1 MEYFLCT
8 CFCAGCPSCI
18 LSFNPPTTL
27 RVRNIIPIYWK
38 GNTHKDVSYLSVATQ
53 LVSSKAR
60 IQRWSAGLPSPGI
73 LKEVWGSHP
82 RLSIFSSD
90 CFAEVRHAVSMPPL
104 NVHYNSAGAK
114 HMSLSAV
121 FVLPWQLLLLKA
133 TSATFPPSLPWSLY
147 SKPSLTA
154 LQMRSEILG
163 PPHSLARGRSFWLDI
178 PLVLR
183 P

>member
-1 MEYFLCT
+1 MWLAGGWCCSHTGKPGSRGQPGGYAWGEGKVTEYFLCT

-133 TSATFPPSLPWSLY
+133 TSATFPPPCHGPCT
-147 SKPSLTA
+147 PSL
-154 LQMRSEILG
+154 R
-163 PPHSLARGRSFWLDI
+163 
-178 PLVLR
+178 
-183 P
+183 